1 MKMCSLT
8 QVGRHLQI
16 DSSVPILLSPS
27 AVFDHPILSYMTL
40 VELGKDHC
48 QTLRSGRQ
56 LGEGWLWLP
65 TPAACSGV
73 RIWGTSTPPRVEEGR
88 DKEEPFTPPKAALRG
103 DGNQPSANLGPVSPS
118 AANVAQ
124 GRGCTANEHTA
135 SSRNPCDLAS
145 GSGGLRSKPGGRP
158 PRRAL
163 TSLPDARQRHP
174 DAKGLG

>member
-1 MKMCSLT
+1 MSA
-8 QVGRHLQI
+8 
-16 DSSVPILLSPS
+16 SSECKYLRTLPS
-27 AVFDHPILSYMTL
+27 AAARKPWSGERSGCHDPEGGTETEFPGEKVA
-40 VELGKDHC
+40 GKDHC

-73 RIWGTSTPPRVEEGR
+73 RIWGTSTPPRAEEGR

-124 GRGCTANEHTA
+124 GRGCTVNEHTA

-145 GSGGLRSKPGGRP
+145 GSGGLRSEPGGR
-158 PRRAL
+158 
-163 TSLPDARQRHP
+163 
-174 DAKGLG
+174 